1 MFYIIEKPWKHEAS
15 PKNSL
20 VIPLVGF
27 LRPPRLGFQPR
38 LQNAQF
44 YIRGHIFNQ
53 RWIPVIQ
60 GPEHPPPPPTPT
72 DPIEPPPLHFSAMDE
87 GEKEEKEKEEE
98 EKDRKK
104 KKLAILFGFQ
114 DPPPSPTAK
123 IDPLPSC
130 FGGLEQGRRRIS
142 FFQQLMNY

>member
-1 MFYIIEKPWKHEAS
+1 MFYIIKKPENPRPA
-15 PKNSL
+15 PKIVWSSHWRDFWG
-20 VIPLVGF
+20 PQDW
-27 LRPPRLGFQPR
+27 GFQPR

-60 GPEHPPPPPTPT
+60 GPEHPPTPTPT

-98 EKDRKK
+98 EKDRGKK
-104 KKLAILFGFQ
+104 
-114 DPPPSPTAK
+114 
-123 IDPLPSC
+123 
-130 FGGLEQGRRRIS
+130 R
-142 FFQQLMNY
+142 N